1 MNESRK
7 QISNKIIHTLDLPED
22 LFLGLAN
29 ISLIGNKEIYI
40 SNHQGILSYEEDE
53 TNILL
58 KNFQIQIKGKGLQIT
73 SYSKEDITISGYIR
87 SLEFI

>member
-58 KNFQIQIKGKGLQIT
+58 KNYQIQIKGKGLHIT

>member
-58 KNFQIQIKGKGLQIT
+58 KNYQIQIKGKGLQIT
-73 SYSKEDITISGYIR
+73 FYSKEDITISGYIR

>member
-58 KNFQIQIKGKGLQIT
+58 KNYQIQIKGKGLQIT